1 MSKKLN
7 SAYKSIG
14 EVAEILKLKNS
25 QNGKLNTYILR
36 FWEKQFKQIKPVIF
50 NNRRRYYD
58 KDTVDLLMRIKYL
71 LKDKGMTIKGVKK
84 ILNSQKFDLDD
95 RQNLPINNSNKNLKL
110 RLSKISSIL
119 KKLKKDY

>member
-50 NNRRRYYD
+50 NNKRRYYD

>member
-84 ILNSQKFDLDD
+84 ELKSANSDLDD
-95 RQNLPINNSNKNLKL
+95 YDIKTINKKIVKIKL
-110 RLSKISSIL
+110 NKISNLI
-119 KKLKKDY
+119 KNIKNNG

>member
-7 SAYKSIG
+7 SAYKSIS

-25 QNGKLNTYILR
+25 QNVKLNTYILR

-58 KDTVDLLMRIKYL
+58 KDTVDLLIRIKYL
-71 LKDKGMTIKGVKK
+71 LMGY
-84 ILNSQKFDLDD
+84 L
-95 RQNLPINNSNKNLKL
+95 L
-110 RLSKISSIL
+110 R
-119 KKLKKDY
+119 